1 MSLQVVLL
9 SNNSL
14 PVVREINASNLVAAA
29 GVINDLEPVYT
40 PILAFDFESMK
51 AYRVVRS
58 LEDDAFFLSEDA
70 YELLG
75 VGTMPSGFK
84 RITGED

>member
-1 MSLQVVLL
+1 MSFQVVLL

-14 PVVREINASNLVAAA
+14 PVVREISASNPVTAAEL
-29 GVINDLEPVYT
+29 ISEIEPVYT

-51 AYRVVRS
+51 FYRVVRL
-58 LEDDAFFLSEDA
+58 LEKDEFFLSDDA

-84 RITGED
+84 SIPK